1 MTSIRRVVAA
11 RPVRVMLALLAA
23 SMTFAIVALAGA
35 VRLEPSPQPTDEP
48 RMAWPAV
55 QQSDSASSDLIIQA
69 VAAAPFSATR
79 EPPTTEETMEIAPA
93 SQGLAQLELVGTVVD
108 PERGSFVLVS
118 TGGAPPKVVRVGET
132 IAGHRLRSIGQAT
145 AVFSRSADGERIE
158 LRVPRSN

>member
-1 MTSIRRVVAA
+1 MSVRRVVAA
-11 RPVRVMLALLAA
+11 RPVRAMLGLLAA
-23 SMTFAIVALAGA
+23 SMTFSIVALVDA
-35 VRLEPSPQPTDEP
+35 VRLEPSPEPTDEL

-55 QQSDSASSDLIIQA
+55 QVNDSTSSELIIQA

-79 EPPTTEETMEIAPA
+79 EPPTTEESMEIAPV
-93 SQGLAQLELVGTVVD
+93 SQGPAQLELVGTVVD
-108 PERGSFVLVS
+108 PERGNFVLLS
-118 TGGAPPKVVRVGET
+118 AGGAPPKVVRVGET